1 MGLLLPLSQFSIL
14 LSKGWNINCQPFLIN
29 ILLRGSLH
37 HFLLGFVTSHCAT
50 WWRFN
55 RRCFWRFEEIKRTS
69 KSSSYGK
76 LIILVFI
83 FIITIYEKENIKS
96 ISRKFLKNFMKI
108 NFTKKKF
115 KNIREIIF
123 TEKFKKT
130 TAMFMLQSS
139 VKHWKHCLSIIYCNI
154 LELRSML

>member
-14 LSKGWNINCQPFLIN
+14 LSKGWNINSQPFFIN

-37 HFLLGFVTSHCAT
+37 HFLRILLLGFVTSHWSSCAT

-96 ISRKFLKNFMKI
+96 ISRKFLKNFVKI
-108 NFTKKKF
+108 DFTKKNLKIF
-115 KNIREIIF
+115 VKSFSRKN
-123 TEKFKKT
+123 
-130 TAMFMLQSS
+130 
-139 VKHWKHCLSIIYCNI
+139 
-154 LELRSML
+154 